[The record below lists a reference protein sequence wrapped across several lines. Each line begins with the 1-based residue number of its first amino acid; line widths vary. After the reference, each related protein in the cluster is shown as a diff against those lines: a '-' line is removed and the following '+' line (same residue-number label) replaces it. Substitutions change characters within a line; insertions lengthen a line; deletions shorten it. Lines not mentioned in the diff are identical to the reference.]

1 MLVVLTCWLP
11 NDSDVGESV
20 AEGVLVPVPLRLAV
34 CGLLLALSLTDSVA
48 LRLPVA
54 VGVNVT
60 LMVQRELPASEVP
73 QLLVWAKSPLLVPVM
88 PMLLMVTVE
97 LPVLETVTA

>member
-1 MLVVLTCWLP
+1 M
-11 NDSDVGESV
+11 
-20 AEGVLVPVPLRLAV
+20 
-34 CGLLLALSLTDSVA
+34 
-48 LRLPVA
+48 A

-60 LMVQRELPASEVP
+60 LMVQLELLPRLEG